1 MTILNENFETL
12 ETNELENIDGGV
24 APVIVFLGKAALSGI
39 GFGLGY
45 WGIDTLL
52 N

>member
-24 APVIVFLGKAALSGI
+24 APVIVFLGKA
-39 GFGLGY
+39 
-45 WGIDTLL
+45 D
-52 N
+52 